1 VSTNHSRTG
10 PLPADAAAPDGQA
23 PPGSS
28 FNLVKGARQYRCRPG
43 PLLLNKLKNMQRR
56 LFLRS
61 GSASAVALA
70 LAACGGGGGGADGVG
85 NLATGVGSDTVGG
98 TSAST
103 TRPAVD
109 GPDSYPFGSR
119 LDAYV
124 AGILPS
130 AAAEQMDAAV
140 RRAYDA
146 WKARAITDVPTVRGG
161 KAVRFGNSTAYL
173 TVSEGMGYGM
183 LIAVLMAGHDSGA
196 RALFDGLLTT
206 VRARPAYSIPDVGR
220 WLLDWRL
227 TIDGSSTDAAGG
239 GWNAMDGDLDIA
251 MALLMADRQ
260 WGSDT
265 GAWNYKQEAVD
276 TINAMKAW
284 NMKEDGTTKGM
295 ATPHVSRTSDYMTG
309 HFRAFKR
316 ATGDALWDR
325 AIDRSYELIDRMQTV
340 YSPNCGLMPDFIIHT
355 DSPNPIPSPGGYG
368 DFVDTEGFYYAN
380 AQRNPWRWGTDYV
393 TSGDGR
399 WRDVCNKLVGF
410 VERDCGGDGSRI
422 AAGYRLDGSAIDRS
436 YSPEGMIGPMLCGA
450 MVDPRFQGF
459 LDNLWN
465 WNANNF
471 TTDYY
476 DSELQLIPMIV
487 ASGNWWNP

>member
-1 VSTNHSRTG
+1 
-10 PLPADAAAPDGQA
+10 
-23 PPGSS
+23 
-28 FNLVKGARQYRCRPG
+28 
-43 PLLLNKLKNMQRR
+43 MQRR

-70 LAACGGGGGGADGVG
+70 LAACGGGGGGSAASD
-85 NLATGVGSDTVGG
+85 LATGVDN
-98 TSAST
+98 AST
-103 TRPAVD
+103 GIVGASTARRSVD
-109 GPDSYPFGSR
+109 GPNSYPFGSR
-119 LDAYV
+119 LDPYV

-130 AAAEQMDAAV
+130 AAAGQMDSV
-140 RRAYDA
+140 IRSSYDA
-146 WKARAITDVPTVRGG
+146 WKARAIVDVPTVPGG
-161 KAVRFGNSTAYL
+161 KAVKFGNSGTYL

-183 LIAVLMAGHDSGA
+183 LITVLMAGHDAEA
-196 RALFDGLLTT
+196 RAIFDGLLAT

-260 WGSDT
+260 WGST
-265 GAWNYKQEAVD
+265 GAWNYKQEAIE

-284 NMKEDGTTKGM
+284 NMKENGTTKGM

-340 YSPNCGLMPDFIIHT
+340 FSPNCGLMPDFIIHT
-355 DSPNPIPSPGGYG
+355 DTDNPIPSPGGYG
-368 DFVDTEGFYYAN
+368 DFVDTEGYYYAN

-393 TSGDGR
+393 TSGDTR

-410 VERDCGGDGSRI
+410 VQGDTGGEASRI
-422 AAGYRLDGSAIDRS
+422 SAGYHLDGYAMDRS

-450 MVDPRFQGF
+450 MVDPRFQAF

-465 WNANNF
+465 WNAGNF

>member
-1 VSTNHSRTG
+1 
-10 PLPADAAAPDGQA
+10 
-23 PPGSS
+23 
-28 FNLVKGARQYRCRPG
+28 
-43 PLLLNKLKNMQRR
+43 MQRR
-56 LFLRS
+56 LFLRT

-70 LAACGGGGGGADGVG
+70 LAACGGGGGGAPGATDI
-85 NLATGVGSDTVGG
+85 ATGVNSGSAG
-98 TSAST
+98 SST
-103 TRPAVD
+103 ARRSVD
-109 GPDSYPFGSR
+109 GPNAYPFGSR

-124 AGILPS
+124 AGILP
-130 AAAEQMDAAV
+130 AAATDQMDSV
-140 RRAYDA
+140 IRRSYDA
-146 WKARAITDVPTVRGG
+146 WKARAIVDVPSVPGG
-161 KAVRFGNSTAYL
+161 KAVKFGNSGSYL

-183 LIAVLMAGHDSGA
+183 LITVLMAGHDAEA
-196 RALFDGLLTT
+196 RAIFDGLLTT

-260 WGSDT
+260 WGST
-265 GAWNYKQEAVD
+265 GGWNYKQEGID
-276 TINAMKAW
+276 TINAMAAW
-284 NMKEDGTTKGM
+284 NMKQDGTTKGM

-325 AIDRSYELIDRMQTV
+325 AIDRSYELVDRMQNV
-340 YSPNCGLMPDFIIHT
+340 FSPNAGLMPDFIIHT
-355 DSPNPIPSPGGYG
+355 DTANPIPSPGGYG
-368 DFVDTEGFYYAN
+368 DFVDTEGFYFAN

-393 TSGDGR
+393 TSGDTR

-410 VERDCGGDGSRI
+410 VQGDTGGDAARI
-422 AAGYRLDGSAIDRS
+422 SAGYRLDGSAIDRS

-459 LDNLWN
+459 LDNLWS
-465 WNANNF
+465 WNASNF